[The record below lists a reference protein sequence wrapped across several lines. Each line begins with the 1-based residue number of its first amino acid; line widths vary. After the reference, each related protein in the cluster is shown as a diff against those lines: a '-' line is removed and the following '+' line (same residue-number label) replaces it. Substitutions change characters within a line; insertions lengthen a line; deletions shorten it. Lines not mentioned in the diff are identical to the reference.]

1 MRLSGAIFVA
11 TLLLL
16 VEANPQGINFG
27 GSSNKETKK
36 EEEIANRNYGQQSS
50 PQVQQHQSQ
59 QQCCCIP
66 QQQQCLQNQP
76 LTQGDDLVGEGLI
89 NERIVNRPGAGQQTL
104 SCARGQRICCY
115 DDQPQDP
122 DYDFSVFQRHPS
134 CSQPFT
140 SSSTASH
147 TSGRWVQGC
156 SETSV
161 YGNQQCGSRNYR
173 GPVRGLSEGES
184 SPGEFPWTCLIL
196 NQNNDFLGTCALV
209 PQSFNND
216 LGRGTRKILTAAHN
230 LKKIGPNDR
239 VKVRVGEYDASGF
252 NPPEARSH
260 IEYTVSKIVRHP
272 QFDAKRLSD
281 DIAVM
286 ITSRV
291 IDLQHPYVSPACFPS
306 CQQQFDYV
314 FSNGTGARCWTAGW
328 GKDEFSGS
336 FQFIQHKVDVP
347 LVPASQCNAALKQ
360 ALNQKKPGVG
370 DRFQLTQGEVCAGT
384 ENGKDACTG
393 DGGSPLVCQAQS
405 GRWTVVG
412 LVAWGIGCGS
422 HVPGVYT
429 NVHHYKQWINS
440 ID

>member
-1 MRLSGAIFVA
+1 MGGRLRIGHRMRLSGAIFVA
-11 TLLLL
+11 TLVILA
-16 VEANPQGINFG
+16 EANPQGINFG
-27 GSSNKETKK
+27 GSSTGTKK

-50 PQVQQHQSQ
+50 PQIQQHQSQ

-89 NERIVNRPGAGQQTL
+89 NERI
-104 SCARGQRICCY
+104 CCY

-134 CSQPFT
+134 CSQPSI
-140 SSSTASH
+140 SSSSSASH

-161 YGNQQCGSRNYR
+161 YGSQQCGSRNYR
-173 GPVRGLSEGES
+173 GPVRGLSEGDA

-196 NQNNDFLGTCALV
+196 NQNNDFLGSCALV
-209 PQSFNND
+209 PQYFNND
-216 LGRGTRKILTAAHN
+216 LGQGTRKILTAAHN

-239 VKVRVGEYDASGF
+239 VKVRVGEYDVAGF
-252 NPPEARSH
+252 NPPEVRSH
-260 IEYTVSKIVRHP
+260 IEYTVEKIVRHP

-306 CQQQFDYV
+306 CQ
-314 FSNGTGARCWTAGW
+314 
-328 GKDEFSGS
+328 E
-336 FQFIQHKVDVP
+336 
-347 LVPASQCNAALKQ
+347 
-360 ALNQKKPGVG
+360 
-370 DRFQLTQGEVCAGT
+370 QL
-384 ENGKDACTG
+384 
-393 DGGSPLVCQAQS
+393 L
-405 GRWTVVG
+405 
-412 LVAWGIGCGS
+412 L
-422 HVPGVYT
+422 
-429 NVHHYKQWINS
+429 
-440 ID
+440 